1 MIRWLLAHPGP
12 ALDRGVFLSQL
23 EADEGKRFR
32 HPGRHR
38 QWLLGRAA
46 AKTLLVK
53 QAAADGGQELPF
65 RGIQVH
71 RTPDGWPQPMAQ
83 GRVLPL
89 SLSIS
94 HTGERALCAVCPEG
108 EGLIGA
114 DIELVATRSESFM
127 EDYYTNGERMRLMA
141 LPDGAR
147 DKLASVI
154 WCIKEAVL
162 KARRTGFH
170 ESATSVEVLALDH
183 FTTSAWKKAVVEMKD
198 GTRPETYWRL
208 SENDSVAMAIAKITS
223 SA

>member
-12 ALDRGVFLSQL
+12 ALDRGVFLCRQ

-46 AKTLLVK
+46 AKTLLM
-53 QAAADGGQELPF
+53 QHSAADGGKDLPF

-71 RTPDGWPQPMAQ
+71 RTPDGWPQPMAD

-94 HTGERALCAVCPEG
+94 HTGERALCAVCPEN
-108 EGLIGA
+108 EGLLGA
-114 DIELVATRSESFM
+114 DIELVATRPASFM
-127 EDYYTNGERMRLMA
+127 EDYYTQDERLRLAA
-141 LPDGAR
+141 LPAGTR
-147 DKLASVI
+147 DKLATVI

-183 FTTSAWKKAVVEMKD
+183 FPTGVWKKAEVVLKD
-198 GTRPETYWRL
+198 GSRPETYWRL
-208 SENDSVAMAIAKITS
+208 SQDDSLAMAIAKI